1 VVVLTVTL
9 VALLC
14 LPCVVAIILC
24 ADELLDR
31 GARWWHGRRGLRRL
45 DRHLDD
51 DRPAPLPSADVRGAE
66 AAGTQ
71 APGAEVTGAEVT
83 GARMPGESVDNPPA
97 RSGDTAAEPDDQ
109 PAGPDDDPTVPLTG
123 VVVPGP
129 TGEAPQPRTPGDDQ
143 AWVAPHG
150 PAIEQIAADL
160 RRLHRQRSAGP
171 TTESLAWLLA
181 VRRAYD
187 DRLCLACT
195 CLGVTEHLNELD
207 GLDREIERVRVEGEL
222 QAAGLVL
229 RTAADHQPPDRRG

>member
-1 VVVLTVTL
+1 VELTHVVVLTVTL

-14 LPCVVAIILC
+14 LPCVVAVILC

-31 GARWWHGRRGLRRL
+31 GARWWHGRRALRRV

-51 DRPAPLPSADVRGAE
+51 RAAPLPGV
-66 AAGTQ
+66 
-71 APGAEVTGAEVT
+71 EVTGAQPADAEPTDAEPPSTQPT
-83 GARMPGESVDNPPA
+83 GAEQTGVA
-97 RSGDTAAEPDDQ
+97 AGDI

-123 VVVPGP
+123 VVLPGP
-129 TGEAPQPRTPGDDQ
+129 NGEAPHPRAPGDDQ
-143 AWVAPHG
+143 TWVAPHG